1 MDNRNPLSSDSD
13 IRQALRQRLFS
24 RHTNCADFLLI
35 EELGICRGSVR
46 IDMLV
51 VNSSLEGY
59 EIKSDRD
66 SLHRLDHQVELYSKV
81 LDRATIVVGERHL
94 TSVLEIVP
102 EWWGV
107 LLFTGGPRT
116 SRIKTIRRPKKNV
129 SVDSRALVELLWHNE
144 AIALLEERSAAR
156 GVRGK
161 PRRVVWDK
169 VCHFFKTQE
178 IADRVRTQLRVR
190 KRITDAAQ
198 L

>member
-1 MDNRNPLSSDSD
+1 MDNRKPLSSDSD
-13 IRQALRQRLFS
+13 IRQALRHRLFS
-24 RHTNCADFLLI
+24 RHTNSADFLLI
-35 EELGICRGSVR
+35 EELGICRGSAR

-66 SLHRLDHQVELYSKV
+66 SLHRLEHQVELYSKV

-102 EWWGV
+102 DWWGV
-107 LLFTGGPRT
+107 LLFTRGPRT
-116 SRIKTIRRPKKNV
+116 SRIKLIRRPKKNV
-129 SVDSRALVELLWHNE
+129 YVDSRALVELLWHNE
-144 AIALLEERSAAR
+144 AIAFLEERSAAR

-161 PRRVVWDK
+161 PRKVVWDR
-169 VCHFFKTQE
+169 VCHFFKTRE
-178 IADRVRTQLRVR
+178 IAARVRTQLRVR
-190 KRITDAAQ
+190 KGITDAAP